1 MLLFHHTLQRTVR
14 PMEEQEKIDLQK
26 KYDAYREL
34 VGKQRDLKQ
43 DGQRLTEELSSQGL
57 SENLKLEEFE
67 GLGDLVH
74 AALNRLGITE
84 ERFKQIL
91 GLQECNCS
99 KRRKMLNKLVPFF
112 KAKDNGK

>member
-1 MLLFHHTLQRTVR
+1 
-14 PMEEQEKIDLQK
+14 MEEQEKIDLQK

-57 SENLKLEEFE
+57 SENQKLEEFE

-84 ERFKQIL
+84 ERCNQIL
-91 GLQECNCS
+91 GLEECNCS

>member
-26 KYDAYREL
+26 KYDAYRER
-34 VGKQRDLKQ
+34 VGMQRDLKQ
-43 DGQRLTEELSSQGL
+43 DGQRLTDELSSQGL